1 VEEFVIVGIR
11 LVTAE
16 TLLSRVGDLRAVR
29 DERKLQGSYGG
40 LFVYSVC
47 SVYSPEGTFVGEET
61 AVAVDI
67 EAVPGRS
74 EAGGGCKPCCSPC
87 CRRTV
92 VESGLR
98 MLAELD
104 VAAVEVAWLG
114 Q

>member
-1 VEEFVIVGIR
+1 VGIR

-47 SVYSPEGTFVGEET
+47 SGTFVGEET

-67 EAVPGRS
+67 EAVPGGS
-74 EAGGGCKPCCSPC
+74 ETRGGCKPCCSPC
-87 CRRTV
+87 CLRTV

-98 MLAELD
+98 MLAEPD
-104 VAAVEVAWLG
+104 AAAVEVAWLG